1 MTVIIPLKARF
12 DNVAA
17 NWADAIAAEMTA
29 IPAEAIREA
38 VDKDTL
44 PRIVWEVCQACARE
58 GISKPELQEKYAA
71 SAVKAFD
78 KRLAKL
84 IAQRDGAATVH

>member
-1 MTVIIPLKARF
+1 MLIHLKARF
-12 DNVAA
+12 DAVAS

-38 VDKDTL
+38 VDKDTV

-58 GISKPELQEKYAA
+58 GVSKPEQQEKYAA

-78 KRLAKL
+78 KRLDKL
-84 IAQRDGAATVH
+84 IAQRNGATVH